1 MIDDKEPIIHELLKA
16 KGITLNSEYLRS
28 KYKSLLS
35 KLNEEQIEGVINS
48 ILCEQFYMILGT
60 PGSGK
65 TSAIVALLKILNHL
79 EFKVLVVS
87 HTNQAIDNLLLR
99 LKQD

>member
-1 MIDDKEPIIHELLKA
+1 
-16 KGITLNSEYLRS
+16 
-28 KYKSLLS
+28 
-35 KLNEEQIEGVINS
+35 
-48 ILCEQFYMILGT
+48 MILGT

-99 LKQD
+99 LK